1 MIVFVPNFI
10 HPLCLQRLKENVT
23 VVDTL
28 DDIEHI
34 DAMLI
39 RGFEVPAE
47 LIEKAKNLKLVAR
60 HGVGYNN
67 VDTKAA
73 AAHGVAVTNTPA
85 ANSDSVA
92 ELAVGLAIAAARNI
106 IASDKGCRNGAF
118 KKTSPAE
125 MKGHQIHG
133 KTLGQI
139 AIGNI
144 GSRVGKIMKNAFD
157 MKVIAYDP
165 YVPAER
171 FEELGFE
178 RTDSLEYLIKNSDV
192 VNISALKNKET
203 TDMIHGEMFNWFKP
217 GAVLVNAARGGI
229 VNETDLYNALKDGRL
244 AAAACDSFVV
254 EPPDKNNPL
263 FTLDNFT
270 ATPHNGANTEEA
282 LINMGMMAVD
292 EVLRLK
298 NGEPFKNK
306 VN

>member
-1 MIVFVPNFI
+1 MIVFVPDFI

-23 VVDTL
+23 VVNTL

-39 RGFEVPAE
+39 RGFECTADV
-47 LIEKAKNLKLVAR
+47 IEKAKNLKLVAR

-73 AAHGVAVTNTPA
+73 AAHGVAVTNTPQ

-92 ELAVGLAIAAARNI
+92 ELAVGLIIAAARNI
-106 IASDKGCRNGAF
+106 VVSDKGCRTGRF
-118 KKTSPAE
+118 TKTSPAE
-125 MKGHQIHG
+125 MKGHQVHG

-165 YVPAER
+165 YVSEER
-171 FEELGFE
+171 FAELGFE

-192 VNISALKNKET
+192 INISALKNDET
-203 TDMIHGEMFNWFKP
+203 TNMIHGEMFNWFKP

-254 EPPDKNNPL
+254 EPPDKDNPL

-282 LINMGMMAVD
+282 LINMGMMAVE

>member
-1 MIVFVPNFI
+1 MIVFVPDFI

-23 VVDTL
+23 VVDNL

-39 RGFEVPAE
+39 RGFECTADV
-47 LIEKAKNLKLVAR
+47 IEKAKNLKLVAR

-73 AAHGVAVTNTPA
+73 AAHGVAVTNTPQ

-92 ELAVGLAIAAARNI
+92 ELAVGLIIAAARNI
-106 IASDKGCRNGAF
+106 VVSDKGCRTGRF

-125 MKGHQIHG
+125 MKGHQVHG

-165 YVPAER
+165 YVSDER
-171 FEELGFE
+171 FAELGFE
-178 RTDSLEYLIKNSDV
+178 RTNSLEYLIKNSDV
-192 VNISALKNKET
+192 INISALKNAET
-203 TDMIHGEMFNWFKP
+203 TNMIHGEMFNWFKP

-229 VNETDLYNALKDGRL
+229 VNETDLYNALKDGWL

-254 EPPDKNNPL
+254 EPPDKDNPL

-282 LINMGMMAVD
+282 LINMGMMAVE

-298 NGEPFKNK
+298 NGEPFYSK